1 MDFITILGLVAA
13 ALTVI
18 AFFPQLMKVWK
29 TKSTK
34 DISLGMFSIFSLAV
48 FLWFVYGILINDPPV
63 TIANFL
69 VFVQAFAILMF
80 KVKYKIHP
88 EHLEFFVNVLIINRN
103 FETSKR
109 DFINYPAPH

>member
-1 MDFITILGLVAA
+1 MDYVTIIGFMAA

-34 DISLGMFSIFSLAV
+34 DISLGMFSIFCGGV
-48 FLWFVYGILINDPPV
+48 FLWLVYGILTQDPPV

-69 VFVQAFAILMF
+69 IFIQAFVILMF
-80 KVKYKIHP
+80 KVKYK
-88 EHLEFFVNVLIINRN
+88 
-103 FETSKR
+103 
-109 DFINYPAPH
+109 

>member
-1 MDFITILGLVAA
+1 MDYITIMGLVAA

-34 DISLGMFSIFSLAV
+34 DISLGMFSIFCVAV
-48 FLWFVYGILINDPPV
+48 FLWFVYGILIKDTPV

-69 VFVQAFAILMF
+69 VFIQAFIIVVF
-80 KVKYKIHP
+80 KVKYK
-88 EHLEFFVNVLIINRN
+88 
-103 FETSKR
+103 
-109 DFINYPAPH
+109 